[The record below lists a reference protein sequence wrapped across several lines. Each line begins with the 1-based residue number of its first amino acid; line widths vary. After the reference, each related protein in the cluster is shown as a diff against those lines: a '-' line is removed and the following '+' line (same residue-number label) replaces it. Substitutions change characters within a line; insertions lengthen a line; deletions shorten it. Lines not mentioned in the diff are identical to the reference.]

1 MPLII
6 VGIGIILLLIL
17 IVRFKWNAFFALL
30 FTALAVGLLNGMNL
44 LQVLDSILGGIGD
57 TMGKIILILVFGA
70 MLGKL
75 IEESGAAHTITYRL
89 IDLMGL
95 RNVQYA
101 ILITGF
107 LVGLPMMYNASFL
120 VMIPLIYT
128 FSTTARLPLIYLG
141 IPLSASL
148 SIAHGYLPP
157 HPAPT
162 YVSLVYEA
170 NINQVLL
177 IGLIPVIP
185 ACLLAGILL
194 SKFFKDLNVSPPEEL
209 YKAHEFKKEELP
221 GLGRSILAA
230 VTPVLLML
238 LGAVTDLVLGPP
250 PPKAEMASLGF
261 NTVTGYYTDLFSGRG
276 LADSATAVWSSVITV
291 IKFLSDA
298 NIALLASVLIGIL
311 TLGLRRGRKMEQA
324 MKSLGTATGSIA
336 MIIMIIAAG
345 GAFSQVLKDSQVN
358 EFIMDKA
365 SGIDFNPLILA
376 FSVAAVLRLAVG
388 SATVATMTAA
398 PIMLP
403 IAQQSGISPELMV
416 LATGSGSL
424 MFSHFNDIGFWMFK
438 EYYNVS
444 IKHTFLI
451 WTVMESIVALVGL
464 GAVLILNLIG
474 L

>member
-6 VGIGIILLLIL
+6 VAIGIILLLVL
-17 IVRFKWNAFFALL
+17 IVKFKWNAFFSLL
-30 FTALAVGLLNGMNL
+30 IASLTVGLLNGMNL
-44 LQVLDSILGGIGD
+44 MEVLDSVLNGIGS
-57 TMGKIILILVFGA
+57 TLGKIILILTFGA

-95 RNVQYA
+95 KNVQYA

-120 VMIPLIYT
+120 VLIPLIYT
-128 FSTTARLPLIYLG
+128 FATTAKLPLLYLG

-148 SIAHGYLPP
+148 SIAHAYLPP

-162 YVSLVYEA
+162 YVSLIYNA

-177 IGLIPVIP
+177 IGLIPVVP
-185 ACLLAGILL
+185 ACLLAGIFL
-194 SKFFKDLNVSPPEEL
+194 SKFFRKLDVKPPAEL
-209 YKAHEFKKEELP
+209 HQEQNFKKEELP
-221 GLGRSILAA
+221 GLGRSVLAA
-230 VTPVLLML
+230 LTPVILML
-238 LGAVTDLVLGPP
+238 LGAIVDMLLGPAPAKADLVSKGISNLTVYYQHLLTDEGWQQT
-250 PPKAEMASLGF
+250 AATVMAYLI
-261 NTVTGYYTDLFSGRG
+261 
-276 LADSATAVWSSVITV
+276 TA

-298 NIALLASVLIGIL
+298 NIALLMAVLAGI
-311 TLGLRRGRKMEQA
+311 A
-324 MKSLGTATGSIA
+324 SLGMRNGRNMDGVMKLLGNAVGSIA
-336 MIIMIIAAG
+336 MIILIIAAG
-345 GAFSQVLKDSQVN
+345 GAFSQVLKDSLVN
-358 EFIMDKA
+358 QYISTMAVNFH
-365 SGIDFNPLILA
+365 FNPLILS
-376 FSVAAVLRLAVG
+376 FCVAALIRLAVG

-398 PIMLP
+398 PIMVP
-403 IAQQSGISPELMV
+403 IAMQAGISPELMV

-451 WTVMESIVALVGL
+451 WTVMESIVGLVGL
-464 GAVLILNLIG
+464 ATCLILQMMF
-474 L
+474 

>member
-6 VGIGIILLLIL
+6 VAIGIILLLVL
-17 IVRFKWNAFFALL
+17 IVKFRWNAFFSLL
-30 FTALAVGLLNGMNL
+30 IASLTVGLLNGMNL
-44 LQVLDSILGGIGD
+44 LEVLDSILNGIGG
-57 TMGKIILILVFGA
+57 TLGKIILILTFGA

-95 RNVQYA
+95 KNVQYA

-128 FSTTARLPLIYLG
+128 FATTARLPLLYLG

-148 SIAHGYLPP
+148 SIAHAYLPP

-162 YVSLVYEA
+162 YVSLIYDA

-185 ACLLAGILL
+185 ACLLAGIFL
-194 SKFFKDLNVSPPEEL
+194 SKFFKKLDVKPPAEL
-209 YKAHEFKKEELP
+209 HKEHHFKREELP

-230 VTPVLLML
+230 LTPVILML
-238 LGAVTDLVLGPP
+238 FGAAADMILGPSP
-250 PPKAEMASLGF
+250 AKADLAAKGF
-261 NTVTGYYTDLFSGRG
+261 VNMTAYYQNLFV
-276 LADSATAVWSSVITV
+276 ADGWQQASATAMSHVITV
-291 IKFLSDA
+291 VKFLSDA
-298 NIALLASVLIGIL
+298 NIALFMAVLAGIF
-311 TLGLRRGRKMEQA
+311 TLGLRNGRNMESV
-324 MKSLGTATGSIA
+324 MKTLGNAVGSIA
-336 MIIMIIAAG
+336 MIILIIAAG

-358 EFIMDKA
+358 RYISEIAVNFH
-365 SGIDFNPLILA
+365 FNPLVLS
-376 FSVAAVLRLAVG
+376 FCVAALIRLAVG

-398 PIMLP
+398 PIMVP
-403 IAQQSGISPELMV
+403 IAVQAGISPELMV

-444 IKHTFLI
+444 IKQTFLI
-451 WTVMESIVALVGL
+451 WTVMESIVGLVGL
-464 GAVLILNLIG
+464 AACLIIQWMF
-474 L
+474 